1 MPVKITDLEAAT
13 TITANDL
20 IQIIDVD
27 DLTMSPAGTN
37 RKITASNAANQLA
50 NLISSVP
57 PVMVTALST
66 KANLNSPTFD
76 GNVVL
81 PTTTSIGPVNNAEIG
96 RLSGVTSGIQ
106 GQLDLKANLANPT
119 FTGTVGGITKSMI
132 GLSNVNNTSDADK
145 PVSTATQTA
154 LNLKANL
161 ASPNF
166 SGNVVLPDTTS
177 IGSVTSA
184 EIGRL
189 SGVTSGI
196 QSQLNGKQ
204 ATITGAATTI
214 DTENLTAS
222 RVLVS
227 DSDGKVSALSQSAPV
242 FVPANYSTLS
252 NSNSFLIGYS
262 ANGTLSTDP
271 WWSGI
276 QTVTVPNCPTNTVGV
291 LLQAIVNCNT
301 FANNEIRANY
311 YKSSEQNS
319 AVVPST
325 STTAQNITQAQYN
338 AINTSFTRISLDSM
352 GTSTGGFEAEGSATF
367 PLYIDET
374 NQQFK
379 YFLTDNKA
387 STAPTST
394 PEYSTNIRLLGYY
407 VKI

>member
-13 TITANDL
+13 TITSNDL
-20 IQIIDVD
+20 IQIIDFD
-27 DLTMSPAGTN
+27 DKTMSPAGTN

-106 GQLDLKANLANPT
+106 GQLDLKANLA
-119 FTGTVGGITKSMI
+119 
-132 GLSNVNNTSDADK
+132 
-145 PVSTATQTA
+145 
-154 LNLKANL
+154 
-161 ASPNF
+161 SPNF

-196 QSQLNGKQ
+196 QSQLNDKQ

-301 FANNEIRANY
+301 NANNEIRANY

-374 NQQFK
+374 NRQFK

-394 PEYSTNIRLLGYY
+394 PVYTTNIRILGYY